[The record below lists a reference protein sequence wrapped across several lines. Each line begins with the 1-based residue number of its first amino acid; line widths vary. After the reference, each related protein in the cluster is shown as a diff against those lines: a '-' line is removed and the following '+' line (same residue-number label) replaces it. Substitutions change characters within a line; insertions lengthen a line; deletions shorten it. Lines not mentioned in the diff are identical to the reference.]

1 MNCKI
6 QFADPGERNLQVIRQ
21 LVDSFKA
28 EAPAGEVALT
38 ADPHSDLVRFSFL
51 AADERAGTIHGCPF
65 SSLLVREPACAELL
79 RGSLL
84 EFLVHVKRRAPH
96 LAMHAA

>member
-6 QFADPGERNLQVIRQ
+6 QFADPGERNLQVIQQ
-21 LVDSFKA
+21 LVESFRA

-38 ADPHSDLVRFSFL
+38 ADPHSDLARFSFL
-51 AADERAGTIHGCPF
+51 AADESGGTIHGCPF
-65 SSLLVREPACAELL
+65 SSLLVREPACADLL

-84 EFLVHVKRRAPH
+84 EFLVHVKRRLPH
-96 LAMHAA
+96 HALRAA